1 MIQGK
6 IVSVAQ
12 WGMMLNAEKNRNQY
26 KFIEDYGQDV
36 LPIIRESNHPISVAT
51 VQSHCIK
58 LLYKLNSYK
67 IELWIVRNF
76 YARAF

>member
-1 MIQGK
+1 
-6 IVSVAQ
+6 
-12 WGMMLNAEKNRNQY
+12 
-26 KFIEDYGQDV
+26 V